1 MEKLLTSGGMELAGH
16 LAVPRSAPGHWVP
29 GLVICH
35 NFPSGRNAGRL
46 SARSFPELADRIATE
61 LGWKVLV
68 FTFRGCGDST
78 GNFSFRGWLEDLL
91 SAVSFLRSQPD
102 VRGVWTAGFGT
113 GGAISICAAARDAAI
128 RGVAAISAPA
138 DFDDWVNH
146 PRRLLLHAREV
157 GIIHDPSFPSGFD
170 SWAREARNVRA
181 VACVREMAPRPLLV
195 MHGSEDEAVPVFD
208 ARVLADAHGEADLRI
223 IEGGEHQLRHD
234 PRAIAVL
241 LGWLDRQRN
250 LAAQRAVE
258 PVATPLA
265 TDTSKLPPPPTS
277 AAAPTA

>member
-1 MEKLLTSGGMELAGH
+1 METLFTSGGMELAGH

-35 NFPSGRNAGRL
+35 NFPSGRDAGRL

-68 FTFRGCGDST
+68 FTFRGCGDSP

-91 SAVSFLRSQPD
+91 SAVSFLRGQPD
-102 VRGVWTAGFGT
+102 VRGVWAAGFGT
-113 GGAISICAAARDAAI
+113 GGAISICAAALDADI

-138 DFDDWVNH
+138 DFDDWANH

-157 GIIHDPSFPSGFD
+157 GIIRDPTFPSGFD
-170 SWAREARNVRA
+170 SWAREARGVRA
-181 VACVREMAPRPLLV
+181 VACVREVAPRPLLV

-208 ARVLADAHGEADLRI
+208 ARVLADAHGDADLRI

-258 PVATPLA
+258 QVPTSPA
-265 TDTSKLPPPPTS
+265 DTSNLPPPPIS
-277 AAAPTA
+277 AAPAPTT